1 MAKKALRSGGT
12 ALTDPDAAV
21 ADIARQVVGEDT
33 ELVLIFCSPQYDLD
47 ALAAAI
53 KRSFQGIRVVGCT
66 TAGEIT
72 PFGYISGGISAV
84 GFGAGDFAADV
95 DIIEDLSEFRLSE
108 VLEKTTAAMI
118 RRDLM
123 VATRFRDEPVRS
135 FTMLLVDGLSAC
147 EEMLASAV
155 GSILTDTPLVGG
167 SAGDDLDFRRTYV
180 FHDGRWVSNAALLLL
195 FVTPRRFSVFKSE
208 NYVPTEKRMVVT
220 GVDSGGRRITE
231 LNAEPAAQ
239 EYARALNLGPEPL
252 TPHVFAA
259 HPVVVRVGGK
269 YHVRSIQKVNPD
281 DSLTLYCAVD
291 EGLVL
296 TLGESVDLLD
306 SLRQLFQQIKQ
317 EVGTP
322 ELIIGYDCVLRN
334 IDVEQIQLKR
344 YVSDILVR
352 NKVIGF
358 CTYGEQYNAMHI
370 NQTFTGIAF
379 GAK

>member
-1 MAKKALRSGGT
+1 
-12 ALTDPDAAV
+12 
-21 ADIARQVVGEDT
+21 
-33 ELVLIFCSPQYDLD
+33 
-47 ALAAAI
+47 
-53 KRSFQGIRVVGCT
+53 
-66 TAGEIT
+66 
-72 PFGYISGGISAV
+72 
-84 GFGAGDFAADV
+84 
-95 DIIEDLSEFRLSE
+95 
-108 VLEKTTAAMI
+108 MI

-123 VATRFRDEPVRS
+123 VATRFRSEPVRS
-135 FTMLLVDGLSAC
+135 FTMLLVDGLSAR

-167 SAGDDLDFRRTYV
+167 SAGDDLDFRRTSV
-180 FHDGRWVSNAALLLL
+180 FHDGRWVNDAALLLL

-208 NYVPTEKRMVVT
+208 NYVPTDKRMVVT
-220 GVDSGGRRITE
+220 GVDPDGRRITE

-239 EYARALNLGPEPL
+239 EYARALNLGTEPL
-252 TPHVFAA
+252 TPHIFAA
-259 HPVVVRVGGK
+259 HPIVVRVGGK

-296 TLGESVDLLD
+296 TLGESIDLLD
-306 SLRQLFQQIKQ
+306 SLRQLFQQIEQ

-358 CTYGEQYNAMHI
+358 CTYGEQYNAMHV

-379 GAK
+379 GRR